1 MSSFDMNDEIIF
13 KAKYLKYKNKYINL
27 KVEQEGGITFDDS
40 MIVILYES
48 ESVPELV
55 AIKDEYTKASST
67 EEADITVDGKKMSL
81 DTYLEKDF
89 TLPLEALNG
98 LPNLYQYK
106 TAKKKYS
113 EIISPLLTYNFD
125 SQNKLLECT
134 KSSGY
139 NLATL
144 GFKSKDGLNLKELAN
159 LVTRYNTD
167 KQHVILL
174 SNEEKTAVNPITD
187 INLSDVST
195 KGRGKRLIDLVN
207 NHGSS
212 RKERENT
219 YSTIVSEYLKK
230 FTNTFNENLQ
240 SKKMNKGFILS
251 EEGGKI
257 SVKLN
262 NINSYMVVKNF
273 KYNAGKKVFTFK
285 VINPGAADSSAAAP
299 AQGEPVEPVVE

>member
-125 SQNKLLECT
+125 SQHKLLECT

-174 SNEEKTAVNPITD
+174 SNEEKTSVNPITD

-299 AQGEPVEPVVE
+299 AQGESVETVE

>member
-1 MSSFDMNDEIIF
+1 MNDEIIF

-113 EIISPLLTYNFD
+113 DIISPLLTYNFD

-134 KSSGY
+134 KTSGY
-139 NLATL
+139 NLASL

-187 INLSDVST
+187 INLSDVNT

-219 YSTIVSEYLKK
+219 YSTIVSDYLKK

-240 SKKMNKGFILS
+240 SKKMNKGFVLS
-251 EEGGKI
+251 EEGGKV

-285 VINPGAADSSAAAP
+285 VINPGSSDASAAAP
-299 AQGEPVEPVVE
+299 AQPENGEQPE

>member
-113 EIISPLLTYNFD
+113 DIISPLLTYNFD

-134 KSSGY
+134 KNSGY

-144 GFKSKDGLNLKELAN
+144 GFKSKEGLNLKELAN

-174 SNEEKTAVNPITD
+174 NNEEKTAVNPITD
-187 INLSDVST
+187 INLSDGNT

-219 YSTIVSEYLKK
+219 YSTIVSDYLKK

-240 SKKMNKGFILS
+240 SKKMNKGFVLS

-273 KYNAGKKVFTFK
+273 KYNPAKKVFTFK
-285 VINPGAADSSAAAP
+285 VINPGSSNASAAAP
-299 AQGEPVEPVVE
+299 AQSENVETVE